1 MKDPNIKA
9 LLLGSILIMTAI
21 PLMAAFYFLD
31 DALQR
36 SLNLGFNPQVVNA
49 LDIASQNLK
58 RLKSADAENE
68 ALYREQ
74 FEEIGNLRHIYEQ
87 PDVLKKTILDSL
99 KTYFGVGL
107 VGALLASIAVAL
119 FLSRRISRSYEVT
132 FSELLRHRDRV
143 RYLEQM
149 ASWQELARILAHEIK
164 NPLTPIEVLVTSLS
178 RAHAE
183 KSATEFGEL
192 LKQTE
197 SMVREEIGQLK
208 QTVRNF
214 GDFARLPSP
223 QLQTLEPAALMRE
236 QLPSL
241 AAAFETARIDLD
253 TTACP
258 EGLRAR
264 MDPSLFR
271 QVFTNIVANGVE
283 ANPARSVAFLIRV
296 SGDGSTARIAISND
310 GVPVPTGI
318 AARMFEPYVSGKAD
332 GQNMGLGLAIVKKVV
347 VEHGGEIAYD
357 EVQGQPRFTI
367 SLPAV
372 PSGGG

>member
-1 MKDPNIKA
+1 MKNPDIKA

-58 RLKSADAENE
+58 TLKNADAANE
-68 ALYREQ
+68 VRYREQ
-74 FEEIGNLRHIYEQ
+74 FELIGDLRHIYAQ

-107 VGALLASIAVAL
+107 IGALLASIAVAL

-178 RAHAE
+178 RAHAG
-183 KSATEFGEL
+183 KSPAEFSDL

-197 SMVREEIGQLK
+197 AMVREEIGQLK

-223 QLQTLEPAALMRE
+223 QLRTLEPSAFMRE
-236 QLPSL
+236 QLAPL
-241 AAAFETARIDLD
+241 AASFETAQIELD

-258 EGLRAR
+258 DGLRAQI
-264 MDPSLFR
+264 DPSLFR
-271 QVFTNIVANGVE
+271 QVLTNIVANGVE
-283 ANPARSVAFLIRV
+283 ANPGKSVRFLICV
-296 SGDGSTARIAISND
+296 SGDASAARIAISND
-310 GVPVPTGI
+310 GVPVPAGI
-318 AARMFEPYVSGKAD
+318 GARMFEPYVSSKAD

-357 EVQGQPRFTI
+357 EVQGRPRFTI
-367 SLPAV
+367 SLPALR
-372 PSGGG
+372 